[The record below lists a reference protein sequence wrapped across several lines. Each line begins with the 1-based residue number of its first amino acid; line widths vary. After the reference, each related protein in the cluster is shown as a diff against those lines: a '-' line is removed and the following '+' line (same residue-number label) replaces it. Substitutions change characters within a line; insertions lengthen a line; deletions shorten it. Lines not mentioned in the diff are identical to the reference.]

1 MPQPNEPSCFIDV
14 GRFEE
19 GTLRYQAEQ
28 NKEYIAAASSQ
39 LNHGDLGYN
48 TLLKNPLY
56 NDPRILAAVKFHG
69 LMMEDVY
76 NAPEWQNF
84 MLLSNKEEI
93 NQILFLVRDADKL
106 ANLQSI
112 QKEQSLYRD
121 IFISN
126 CRVNAAT
133 RRFLSMLSSNLWRGR
148 QFCFQPSKHLLTGF

>member
-1 MPQPNEPSCFIDV
+1 MFHDV

-69 LMMEDVY
+69 LMM
-76 NAPEWQNF
+76 
-84 MLLSNKEEI
+84 
-93 NQILFLVRDADKL
+93 
-106 ANLQSI
+106 
-112 QKEQSLYRD
+112 
-121 IFISN
+121 
-126 CRVNAAT
+126 
-133 RRFLSMLSSNLWRGR
+133 
-148 QFCFQPSKHLLTGF
+148 